1 MFNKKTLNFANTDIP
16 CRKKAKACE
25 KTFTKT
31 AFT

>member
-1 MFNKKTLNFANTDIP
+1 MFTKKINFANNDAP

-31 AFT
+31 VT